1 MSSQRALSDYSTR
14 EAVGGQDTQAATNW
28 QPRGDPRCVCGAGV
42 DPEAARVWGVDGVV
56 PACPACW
63 TTHESE
69 RDRRFNTVSACVVA
83 FQDSRQVNARKAD
96 VEIDAAAHPE
106 VDG

>member
-1 MSSQRALSDYSTR
+1 MSSQLRPGA
-14 EAVGGQDTQAATNW
+14 APGQDDCEATAW
-28 QPRGDPRCVCGAGV
+28 QPRGDARCVCGAGV
-42 DPEAARVWGVDGVV
+42 DAEAARVWGVDGVV

-63 TTHESE
+63 TTRRSE
-69 RDRRFNTVSACVVA
+69 RNICFTTVSACVVA

-106 VDG
+106 VEE

>member
-1 MSSQRALSDYSTR
+1 
-14 EAVGGQDTQAATNW
+14 
-28 QPRGDPRCVCGAGV
+28 
-42 DPEAARVWGVDGVV
+42 V